1 MCMHVVILSI
11 KAKGLLQVLEKKI
24 LKKKRGG
31 GGGGIIY
38 WACGHIDHVTRTI

>member
-31 GGGGIIY
+31 GGGVSYIGLVAILIM
-38 WACGHIDHVTRTI
+38 